1 MITFK
6 KPQHVY
12 RIGTVEIGGQPGQ
25 RPTVLIGSI
34 FFGKHKIVYD
44 PAKGIFNRERAKAQI
59 DKEAELSAATGNPRF
74 IDPIGDTGEA
84 LISYIQFLYE
94 HTDAPILV
102 DSPYPESR
110 IQALRHFAGTPII
123 SRLVYNSIAEDF
135 TEKEL
140 ACIKEC
146 GVKTA
151 ILLAFSTKALL
162 PKDRIG
168 LLQKVLL
175 PAAEKAGIEH
185 ILIDT
190 GVLDVPSISWA
201 ARAIYEIKE
210 AFGYPAGCAPAN
222 SLFKWEKL
230 KNQGD
235 SAFQATAA
243 AIYSLSIFQGADF
256 ILYGPMR
263 FAPWIYPA
271 IASIDAMLAYEGRFV
286 SIRPATKH
294 HPLYKIF

>member
-1 MITFK
+1 MITFSK
-6 KPQHVY
+6 EQHVY
-12 RIGTVEIGGQPGQ
+12 RIGDVEIGGQPGQ

-34 FFGKHKIVYD
+34 FFGKHKIVHD
-44 PAKGIFNRERAKAQI
+44 PATGLFDQNRAKAQI
-59 DKEAELSAATGNPRF
+59 DQEAELSAATGNPRF

-84 LISYIQFLYE
+84 LINYIQFLYDHSE
-94 HTDAPILV
+94 APILV
-102 DSPYPESR
+102 DSPYPEAR
-110 IQALRHFAGTPII
+110 MAALRHFAGTPII
-123 SRLVYNSIAEDF
+123 SRLVYNSIAEDL
-135 TEKEL
+135 TEQEL

-146 GVKTA
+146 QVKSA
-151 ILLAFSTKALL
+151 IILAFSTKALL
-162 PKDRIG
+162 PKDRIA
-168 LLQKVLL
+168 LLRNVLL
-175 PAAEKAGIEH
+175 PAAEKAGIEQ

-210 AFGYPAGCAPAN
+210 EFGYPAGCAPAN

-230 KNQGD
+230 KKYGD
-235 SAFQATAA
+235 TAFQAAAA

-256 ILYGPMR
+256 IFYGPMR

-271 IASIDAMLAYEGRFV
+271 IASIDAMLAYQGRFV
-286 SIRPATKH
+286 AIRPATKR

>member
-44 PAKGIFNRERAKAQI
+44 PAKGIFDRQRAQRQI
-59 DKEAELSAATGNPRF
+59 DKEAEISTVTGNPRF

-84 LISYIQFLYE
+84 LVSYIQFLYE
-94 HTDAPILV
+94 HTDAPILL

-110 IQALRHFAGTPII
+110 MEALRHFSRTPII
-123 SRLVYNSIAEDF
+123 SRLVYNSIAEDY
-135 TEKEL
+135 TEEEL

-162 PKDRIG
+162 PKDRIA
-168 LLQKVLL
+168 LLRTVLL

-210 AFGYPAGCAPAN
+210 EFGYPAGCAPAN
-222 SLFKWEKL
+222 SLFKWDKL
-230 KNQGD
+230 IKQGE
-235 SAFQATAA
+235 SASQATAA

-256 ILYGPMR
+256 IFYGPMR

-271 IASIDAMLAYEGRFV
+271 IAAIDAMLAYEGRFV
-286 SIRPATKH
+286 AIRPASKQ